1 MISLIR
7 NNVVKIVAS
16 EEEAKRLQA
25 LGFKIEAIAVVVE
38 DEPPKG
44 DENIK
49 TNENETPTLET
60 LTPETPTPE
69 TPTPETV
76 LFICPLCGKEYK
88 TKKGL
93 GEHIAKAHGGDDH
106 GGADEQIDS
115 RADAGAEADQ

>member
-16 EEEAKRLQA
+16 EEEVKRLQA

-49 TNENETPTLET
+49 TNENETPT
-60 LTPETPTPE
+60 
-69 TPTPETV
+69 PETV

-88 TKKGL
+88 TQKGL

-115 RADAGAEADQ
+115 GADAGAEADQ